1 MVKEPNTFTTE
12 AIEIEVAAQRRQLSN
27 KDREIETLR
36 QQVHVERGRVTVA
49 KRDAEL
55 EAELREELRTEEA
68 ARNTL
73 QQEQHERLVKQK
85 D

>member
-1 MVKEPNTFTTE
+1 M
-12 AIEIEVAAQRRQLSN
+12 
-27 KDREIETLR
+27 
-36 QQVHVERGRVTVA
+36 A